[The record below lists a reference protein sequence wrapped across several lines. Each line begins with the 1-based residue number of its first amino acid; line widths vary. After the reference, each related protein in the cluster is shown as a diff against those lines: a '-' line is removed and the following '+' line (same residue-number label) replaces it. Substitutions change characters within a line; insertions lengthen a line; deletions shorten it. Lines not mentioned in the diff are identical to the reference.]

1 RSEAML
7 HSATMDSDRVEALR
21 AALPGVELSTDA
33 LELYA
38 SDIFYESEF
47 LPVAVAFPTSA
58 ADVQA
63 IVRTARQQ
71 GLSLAVRGAG
81 LSYSGGYIPGN
92 DRTVVVDTTRMNR
105 IVEINAR
112 DRYVTVEAGV
122 TWAAL
127 HEALKPTGLT
137 SPFWGTLSGR
147 HATVGSAL
155 SQGAKLYGSGL
166 RGPSAPTPI
175 AVTGAN

>member
-1 RSEAML
+1 MAHTSTTERDPIGAM
-7 HSATMDSDRVEALR
+7 RR
-21 AALPGVELSTDA
+21 ALPNLAFSTDA
-33 LELYA
+33 LALYA
-38 SDIFYESEF
+38 TDIFYESEF
-47 LPVAVAFPTSA
+47 PPLAVVTPTSA

-63 IVRTARQQ
+63 IVKAAREH
-71 GLSLAVRGAG
+71 GLSLAVRAAG
-81 LSYSGGYIPGN
+81 LSYSAGYIPTN
-92 DRTVVVDTTRMNR
+92 DHTLVVDTTRMNR

-127 HEALKPTGLT
+127 HDALKDTGLT

-155 SQGAKLYGSGL
+155 SQGAKLYGSGS
-166 RGPSAPTPI
+166 RGTSAETVI
-175 AVTGAN
+175 